1 MQFLHLSLEG
11 SVEVRLV
18 DLTEV
23 MEKLKLMTTKG
34 WSIFF
39 VLNFV
44 FTLMKYYK
52 KNNTSLSNKCRQDIE
67 EAGLLRAGN
76 SCYELPAPKIK
87 TSDLSPTGWVE
98 LCSRKTVIRPF
109 GSGRVIIETLSH
121 TLE

>member
-1 MQFLHLSLEG
+1 MQFLRLSLEG

-34 WSIFF
+34 WSSFF

-52 KNNTSLSNKCRQDIE
+52 KK
-67 EAGLLRAGN
+67 
-76 SCYELPAPKIK
+76 
-87 TSDLSPTGWVE
+87 
-98 LCSRKTVIRPF
+98 
-109 GSGRVIIETLSH
+109 
-121 TLE
+121 